1 MERLKLYLVL
11 INKTY
16 TFKKKKRTLMVAFKA
31 YLDNLPISKCLI
43 LSNLQS
49 LFFGLYT
56 LAGSRN

>member
-1 MERLKLYLVL
+1 
-11 INKTY
+11 
-16 TFKKKKRTLMVAFKA
+16 MVAFKA
-31 YLDNLPISKCLI
+31 YLDNLPVSKCLI